1 MKNLFVVAPAL
12 LLVACGS
19 RVEKFEMP
27 SQVANFAELYQG
39 NCAGCHGREGRSGA
53 ARPLNSSAFLAVIGE
68 QELTDVIAKGVPQTA
83 MAAFSKNAGGDLTDQ
98 QIAILARGIKQQWSR
113 PQGFS
118 GIVLPSYRGE
128 LGDPR
133 AGAEAFNRYCKECH
147 GDAGAGGPKG
157 PSVVDPSFLALTSNQ
172 SLRTTAIAG
181 RESTPDW
188 RSYVPDQAMTSKEIS
203 DVVAWL
209 ASFRPPAITMT
220 QRGRLP

>member
-83 MAAFSKNAGGDLTDQ
+83 ESNSNGPDRRTSQVPFCRPIVASWATPAQAPRRSTGTARNAMAM
-98 QIAILARGIKQQWSR
+98 LA
-113 PQGFS
+113 PA
-118 GIVLPSYRGE
+118 
-128 LGDPR
+128 DPR
-133 AGAEAFNRYCKECH
+133 VHRSSIRPFLHSRVTSRSGLRRSPGERARPTGEA
-147 GDAGAGGPKG
+147 
-157 PSVVDPSFLALTSNQ
+157 
-172 SLRTTAIAG
+172 
-181 RESTPDW
+181 
-188 RSYVPDQAMTSKEIS
+188 M
-203 DVVAWL
+203 
-209 ASFRPPAITMT
+209 FRIKP
-220 QRGRLP
+220 